1 MAEKNDKLSADHSA
15 AQAGS
20 APELP
25 HEVAK
30 EYGLHHERVAAPKP
44 KKAAA
49 TNEPAKATDETNTDD
64 QAETAQS
71 EPAQTDPDK
80 LLDDDKTNAAVDDIL
95 AKEADQL
102 LDVQD
107 GHMPSRQSVVVPH
120 KKPNIFK
127 RWWRNN
133 WARNL
138 TILLVLAAIAAV
150 FIFPKTRYVVLN
162 TAGVRSSASVIV
174 LDNTTE
180 LPLKNVAVTLDGQKA
195 LTNHDGE
202 AKFKDLKLGDY
213 QLLIKRVAFAQYKQ
227 KITIGWGSNPLGSFK
242 LKATGTQ
249 YTILVKDFVSGKPLE
264 GVEANS
270 DEAVAQSDKNG
281 KIILTVDDTNVTK
294 LAVTVSAKDYRSE
307 LVEVT
312 ADSTTPTQVIL
323 VPAAKDVYVSKQTGK
338 YDVYSSDLDGKDRKL
353 ILAGTGNES
362 ATISLVVSP
371 DGKQAA
377 LVSTRDNIRDADG
390 FILQALT
397 MINLDE
403 GTSVTIDHAEQ
414 IQLVDWADN
423 RLIYRMTLAGPSAPN
438 VQRNR
443 LISYNYASNARI
455 QLATAN
461 QFNAI
466 FSTRGNVYY
475 TASSTDSQATMGLFR
490 IKTDGTDRKRLTND
504 EVWTALRTTYNT
516 VLIQQ
521 PDGWVSYDLAS
532 GQVGKASSPSNVIT
546 YSFADDSKNERSL
559 WTDTRDGVGVLLLH
573 DAAKNSDKVLKS
585 QDGITYP
592 VRWVNDQTIIYRVV
606 TNGESADYAISAN
619 GGESRKISDVTATY
633 GYSQIY

>member
-1 MAEKNDKLSADHSA
+1 MAEKNDTSSADHSTSPV
-15 AQAGS
+15 GS

-25 HEVAK
+25 HDVAK
-30 EYGLHHERVAAPKP
+30 EYGLHHEHVTILKS
-44 KKAAA
+44 KK
-49 TNEPAKATDETNTDD
+49 TSSIEEPAKAIDETSTATD
-64 QAETAQS
+64 QPESAQ
-71 EPAQTDPDK
+71 PDPDA
-80 LLDDDKTNAAVDDIL
+80 LLEDDKTNAAVDDIL

-107 GHMPSRQSVVVPH
+107 GRTPSNQQAVVPH

-127 RWWRNN
+127 RWWRNK

-150 FIFPKTRYVVLN
+150 MVFPKTRYAVLN

-180 LPLKNVAVTLDGQKA
+180 LPLKNVAVTLDGKKA
-195 LTNHDGE
+195 FTDHDGK
-202 AKFKDLKLGDY
+202 ATFKGLKLGDY

-281 KIILTVDDTNVTK
+281 KIILTIDDTDVTK

-307 LVEVT
+307 QVEVI
-312 ADSTTPTQVIL
+312 ADSTAPTQVIL
-323 VPAAKDVYVSKQTGK
+323 VPDAKDVYVSKQSGK
-338 YDVYSSDLDGKDRKL
+338 YDVYSSDLDGKNRKL

-377 LVSTRDNIRDADG
+377 LVSTRDNIRDDDG

-504 EVWTALRTTYNT
+504 EVWTALRTAYNT

-521 PDGWVSYDLAS
+521 PDGWVSYDLSS
-532 GQVGKASSPSNVIT
+532 GQIGKAASPSNVVT
-546 YSFADDSKNERSL
+546 YNFADDSKNERSL

-573 DAAKNSDKVLKS
+573 DVAKNSDKTLKR

-592 VRWVNDQTIIYRVV
+592 VRWVNNQTIIYRVV
-606 TNGESADYAISAN
+606 TNGESADYTITVN
-619 GGESRKISDVTATY
+619 GGESRKVSDVTATY
-633 GYSQIY
+633 GYAQIY